1 MPDRCRVISLLV
13 LIIILLLLSA
23 LLYGP
28 YWLWKRKTEA
38 EIAEGAKYEYQ
49 RLVEAKADMVRDIS
63 EQEFYAL
70 YYKTEIPRYPGY
82 MIAASISF
90 LLSIPLLLVILA
102 AGQWAMNKWL
112 DNTIP
117 EIYLN
122 QFVFGENGFSPL
134 ARIEPEA
141 LHFILNDWAGFY
153 YFFGFLIA
161 WGLVFAFFM
170 KRYHENTP
178 ALLREEIIR
187 LKMQREEGRQASNA
201 LGEGEGNGKG
211 DDEGNPDRQT
221 A

>member
-1 MPDRCRVISLLV
+1 LLILIVV
-13 LIIILLLLSA
+13 LLILSA

-49 RLVEAKADMVRDIS
+49 RLVEAKAEIVRNIS
-63 EQEFYAL
+63 EQEFHAL
-70 YYKTEIPRYPGY
+70 YHKTEIPRYPGY

-90 LLSIPLLLVILA
+90 FLLIPLLLVFLA
-102 AGQWAMNKWL
+102 AGRWAMNKWL
-112 DNTIP
+112 DNTVP
-117 EIYLN
+117 EEYLN
-122 QFVFGENGFSPL
+122 RYIFGKDGISPI

-153 YFFGFLIA
+153 YFFGFLFA
-161 WGLVFAFFM
+161 WVLVFWFFM
-170 KRYHENTP
+170 KRYHEKTP

-187 LKMQREEGRQASNA
+187 LKMQKQESQQASNA
-201 LGEGEGNGKG
+201 LGEGERNGKG
-211 DDEGNPDRQT
+211 DDEGNPDRQS